1 MRSDFKRILF
11 YGYSLYEARFPIQRG
26 KYQIAQVLSRVFGFA
41 PFEIDGFKIELNPI
55 AAIDRALILGLKHDD
70 VVTQEIQKIPTGKS
84 YVDVGANIGF
94 FVLEAA
100 ARGVPVFAFEPSPR
114 EVVRMKRNIALNAF
128 GHIKVFEAGI
138 SNAAEKRD
146 LKLGMEYNPG
156 QNSVLDVSKSV
167 DSVSCTFAPLS
178 HFLSPHELKNVGLVK
193 IDVEGFEYEV
203 LQGMEDVLSSLH
215 CPVVIEITPSF
226 LEKAGHSAKDIYD
239 FFYVHGYHPTA
250 GLDESARRYDEVFV
264 PNYQPK

>member
-1 MRSDFKRILF
+1 MHSDFKRILF
-11 YGYSLYEARFPIQRG
+11 YAYSLYEARFPIQRG
-26 KYQIAQVLSRVFGFA
+26 KYQIAQALSSVFGLA
-41 PFEIDGFKIELNPI
+41 PFAIDGFKIELNPI

-70 VVTQEIQKIPTGKS
+70 VVTQEIQKIPAGKS
-84 YVDVGANIGF
+84 YVDVGANIGY
-94 FVLEAA
+94 FVLEAGK
-100 ARGVPVFAFEPSPR
+100 RGVPVFAFEPSPR

-128 GHIKVFEAGI
+128 EHIKVFEAGI
-138 SNAAEKRD
+138 SNAVEKLD

-167 DSVSCTFAPLS
+167 DSVSCAFAPLS
-178 HFLSPHELKNVGLVK
+178 HFLSPDELKNVGLIK

-226 LEKAGHSAKDIYD
+226 LEKAGHSAKDIYNL
-239 FFYVHGYHPTA
+239 FYVHGYRPTA

-264 PNYQPK
+264 PTTGQK